1 MKIKKEIT
9 NSVIYD
15 ENNEVE
21 SEVTVET
28 SILYPEENYVL
39 RNKLTNEIIDGFV
52 GIGTEDSVDNY
63 EEIPA
68 DEGV

>member
-9 NSVIYD
+9 NSIIYD

-28 SILYPEENYVL
+28 LILYPEENCVL

-52 GIGTEDSVDNY
+52 GVGTGDSKDNY

-68 DEGV
+68 EE